1 MDLDE
6 IDYRERDF
14 KLRADEFR
22 QRDRHHEDQRKAVY
36 LTGVATF
43 VGILVTVFVATAT
56 ILAQNRQFDAS
67 LRTNEYNGI
76 VAGLAS
82 DAIAVQDSSMRRL
95 VDYVQNEDNYDS
107 EDLQEQGYRNAMQ
120 TLTVFIVD
128 ESTRSPGTG
137 LSSYQDPQPIIVP
150 RAMSHLR
157 VLTQDKLGAATIDF
171 AGADLHGASL
181 PGFAPL
187 AHVWAPGADFR
198 RASLDGLN
206 LEADGSP
213 STLKSAFFTCSSLV
227 SAKFGNAA
235 LDGADLTGADL
246 RNADLSQV
254 TGLTRE
260 QLNGAW
266 IGPATR
272 LPLGLPE
279 KPQVGWR
286 GTDPDRCYDMV
297 NDMTGMRGSQGY
309 YSKLPCPTSEAAAKS
324 MHLKPAWRLP
334 LSDLVG
340 ACRLRAGMSRT
351 EVTPQPGS

>member
-6 IDYRERDF
+6 IKYRERDF
-14 KLRADEFR
+14 ELRVGEFK
-22 QRDRHHEDQRKAVY
+22 QRDRHHEDQRRAVY

-43 VGILVTVFVATAT
+43 LGILVTVFVATAT
-56 ILAQNRQFDAS
+56 IVAQSRQFDAS

-82 DAIAVQDSSMRRL
+82 DATAVQDSSMRRL
-95 VDYVQNEDNYDS
+95 VDYVQDADNYDS
-107 EDLQEQGYRNAMQ
+107 EDRQEQGYRNAMQ
-120 TLTVFIVD
+120 TLTAFIVD
-128 ESTRSPGTG
+128 ESTSSGATG
-137 LSSYQDPQPIIVP
+137 LGSYQDPQPIIVP

-157 VLTQDKLGAATIDF
+157 TLTQNTLGAVTIDF

-187 AHVWAPGADFR
+187 AHVWAPGVDFR

-213 STLKSAFFTCSSLV
+213 STLQSAFFTCASLV
-227 SAKFGNAA
+227 SAKLGNAA

-254 TGLTRE
+254 TGLTKE

-272 LPLGLPE
+272 LPLGLAV
-279 KPQVGWR
+279 KPHEGWR

-309 YSKLPCPTSEAAAKS
+309 YSELPCPTSMAAAKS
-324 MHLKPAWRLP
+324 MDLDPAWRRP
-334 LSDLVG
+334 LSDLVE
-340 ACRLRAGMSRT
+340 ACKLRAGKS
-351 EVTPQPGS
+351 